1 ALVFPSPAAASVTIQ
16 LVQLVSVAESHGL
29 KKAVQ
34 RFLLICFLG
43 FKNANFW
50 RFLLILILLATTSFL
65 KSSLIRLIFLVILVF
80 CFIIFLLY
88 YFNIKKQCYIFY
100 FFFSSF

>member
-1 ALVFPSPAAASVTIQ
+1 
-16 LVQLVSVAESHGL
+16 QLVSVAESHGL

-65 KSSLIRLIFLVILVF
+65 KSNLIRLVSLDITGF
-80 CFIIFLLY
+80 CDIM
-88 YFNIKKQCYIFY
+88 
-100 FFFSSF
+100 SS

>member
-1 ALVFPSPAAASVTIQ
+1 MYKTQSLMSRKQALVSPSPAAASVTVQ

-34 RFLLICFLG
+34 RFLLLCFLG

-65 KSSLIRLIFLVILVF
+65 KSSLIRLISLDITVF
-80 CFIIFLLY
+80 CDIMRL
-88 YFNIKKQCYIFY
+88 
-100 FFFSSF
+100 

>member
-1 ALVFPSPAAASVTIQ
+1 
-16 LVQLVSVAESHGL
+16 VAESHGL

-34 RFLLICFLG
+34 RFWLICFLG

-65 KSSLIRLIFLVILVF
+65 KSSLIRLVFLDITGF
-80 CFIIFLLY
+80 CDIMSL
-88 YFNIKKQCYIFY
+88 
-100 FFFSSF
+100 

>member
-1 ALVFPSPAAASVTIQ
+1 MNWKQFIVSPSPAAASDALQ
-16 LVQLVSVAESHGL
+16 LAQLVSVAESHGF

-43 FKNANFW
+43 LKTPIFW

-65 KSSLIRLIFLVILVF
+65 KLSLIRLD
-80 CFIIFLLY
+80 
-88 YFNIKKQCYIFY
+88 
-100 FFFSSF
+100 